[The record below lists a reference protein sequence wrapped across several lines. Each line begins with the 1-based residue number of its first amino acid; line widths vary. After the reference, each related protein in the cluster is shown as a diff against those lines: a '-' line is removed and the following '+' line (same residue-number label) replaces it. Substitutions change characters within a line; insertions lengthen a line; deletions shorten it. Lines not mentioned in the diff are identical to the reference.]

1 MTSLSTIDHA
11 AIAQILEHYDIG
23 ALAEV
28 TAFTTGA
35 VQTNLLLH
43 TTRGKFV
50 LRYYRQNR
58 SVAAVQ
64 FEVNLLN
71 YLKRHAYP
79 CPGVIRNKHGRYL
92 GLHQEKPYALFAFV
106 EGVQIEEPTAA
117 QQTQLIQKVAELH
130 NLTRHYR
137 PTQRHARWNYGV
149 PFCAT
154 LAEQTAQRIATAGAQ
169 EKLAWYRQTL
179 AQVVLPAALPKGIC
193 HADFHFSNVLFKD
206 GNFHALLD
214 FDDANYTYLTFDLV
228 ALLEPA
234 LFPFRWDTW
243 QSFAPAAVSF
253 DFSAAR
259 QIIATYQAV
268 RPLNGLEKRHLFDV
282 LKLATL
288 IDCLWYFGRGEVP
301 DFYEKRKIDCL
312 DELGREQFCRELF
325 GAGEKARSRSAQQ

>member
-1 MTSLSTIDHA
+1 MTTLSA
-11 AIAQILEHYDIG
+11 SNNAEIAQILDHYDLG
-23 ALAEV
+23 ALGEV

-58 SVAAVQ
+58 SFAAVQ

-79 CPGVIRNKHGRYL
+79 CPGVIRNKRGRYL
-92 GLHQEKPYALFAFV
+92 GLSQEKPYALFEFV
-106 EGVQIEEPTAA
+106 EGVHIEEPSAA

-130 NLTRHYR
+130 KLTRHYR
-137 PTQRHARWNYGV
+137 PTHRHARWNYRKS
-149 PFCAT
+149 FCAT
-154 LAEQTAQRIATAGAQ
+154 MAEKTVQTIATTSTQ
-169 EKLAWYRQTL
+169 EKLAWYHQTL

-206 GNFHALLD
+206 GNFQALLD

-228 ALLEPA
+228 ALLEPT

-243 QSFAPAAVSF
+243 QAVSPATVVF
-253 DFSAAR
+253 NFTAAR
-259 QIIATYQAV
+259 KIIATYQTV
-268 RPLNGLEKRHLFDV
+268 RPLNQLEKRHLFDV

-288 IDCLWYFGRGEVP
+288 IDCLWYFARGDLP

-312 DELGREQFCRELF
+312 DRFGREQFCRELF
-325 GAGEKARSRSAQQ
+325 G